1 MLFVTQASYS
11 QSAIKSL
18 VDKPEDRLT
27 AIEKM
32 VETAG
37 GKVVALYMTSGDS
50 DVLLV
55 TEFESG
61 ETAVALGMV
70 AAATGSVTNLRTVRA
85 WTTAEFKNVA
95 QKASELAGAY
105 TPPGG

>member
-1 MLFVTQASYS
+1 MLFVTHASYT

-18 VDKPEDRLT
+18 VEKPEDRLA

-32 VETAG
+32 VDTAG

-50 DVLLV
+50 DILLIS
-55 TEFESG
+55 EFDNG
-61 ETAVALGMV
+61 EAAIALGMV
-70 AAATGSVTNLRTVRA
+70 VAAAGTVTNLRTVRA